1 MLGRQNP
8 YDDFAYDG
16 VMINP
21 LEVLFVK
28 MKSYHLESDWIS
40 SRMAETYERWQ
51 RNQVTQQISI
61 PENFV
66 IELAYIWQ

>member
-1 MLGRQNP
+1 MIASLLARQNP

-28 MKSYHLESDWIS
+28 MKSYQLEGNWIS
-40 SRMAETYERWQ
+40 SRMAETYERWRQ
-51 RNQVTQQISI
+51 NQVT
-61 PENFV
+61 
-66 IELAYIWQ
+66 